1 MGSTLKVDGLQMT
14 LSKIDEMKLAADE
27 TVQRET
33 KVGANEIRKRARSLS
48 PKKTGKLRQS
58 IRVKRCK
65 TKDGYFVKAY
75 SYFAHFHE
83 YGTKR
88 GIKAKKFMRRSRDE
102 LMPKIQKDIID
113 AIGKVVGK

>member
-1 MGSTLKVDGLQMT
+1 MGSSLKVDGLQMT
-14 LSKIDEMKLAADE
+14 ISKIDEIRLSADE
-27 TVQRET
+27 TVQKEA
-33 KVGANEIRKRARSLS
+33 KDGANEIRKRARSLA
-48 PKKTGKLRQS
+48 PKRTGKLRQS

-88 GIKAKKFMRRSRDE
+88 GIIAKKFMRKSRDE
-102 LMPKIQKDIID
+102 LMPKIQKNIID